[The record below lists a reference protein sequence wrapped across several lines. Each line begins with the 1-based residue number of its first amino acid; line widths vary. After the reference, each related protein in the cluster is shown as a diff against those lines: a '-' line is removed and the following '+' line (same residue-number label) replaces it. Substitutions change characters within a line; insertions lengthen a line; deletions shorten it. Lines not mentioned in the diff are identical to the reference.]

1 MGESEKSEGK
11 RSRRNFIVAGF
22 LAIVAA
28 VTGIVLGRD
37 YITPSQTPPPQQ
49 QAPAPQPAPAPA
61 PAPQQPAPAPVP
73 KPAIPKKFS
82 DDQLVTGTIK
92 YSGEAGEISAYQ
104 ARPQFDAKF
113 PAIIII
119 HENAGL
125 LDHFRDLARRYA
137 KEGYVAVAV
146 DFLSRVGGTG
156 QDDRDNQI
164 RQSRLKDTEVQSDTD
179 STIKYL
185 KNQPYVK
192 GDKIGITGFC
202 WGGRQSLIASLRS
215 KELAAG
221 VPFYGFPVNARPSET
236 QSINPID
243 LVPSSTTPILAHFG
257 ETDRAIPLAQ
267 VDQFKQALESNKKD
281 FELYS
286 YPNAGHAFFNDSR
299 AQVYNAEA
307 AKLAWER
314 TLAFLEKKLK
324 S

>member
-37 YITPSQTPPPQQ
+37 YITPSQAPPPQQ
-49 QAPAPQPAPAPA
+49 QPAPAPA
-61 PAPQQPAPAPVP
+61 PAPQQPAPVP
-73 KPAIPKKFS
+73 KPAIPDKFS
-82 DDQLVTGTIK
+82 DNQLATGPVK
-92 YSGEAGEISAYQ
+92 FSGEAGEISAYQ

-113 PAIIII
+113 PAMIII

-137 KEGYVAVAV
+137 KEGYVAVAI

-164 RQSRLKDTEVQSDTD
+164 RQSRLKDTEIQSDID
-179 STIKYL
+179 SAIKYL
-185 KNQPYVK
+185 KAQPYVK

-202 WGGRQSLIASLRS
+202 WGGRQSLIATLRS
-215 KELAAG
+215 KELVAG

-236 QSINPID
+236 QSINPIE
-243 LVPSSTTPILAHFG
+243 LVPSSTTPVLAHFG
-257 ETDRAIPLAQ
+257 ETDRAIPLEQ
-267 VDQFKQALESNKKD
+267 VNQFKQALESNRKD
-281 FELYS
+281 FELYTYS
-286 YPNAGHAFFNDSR
+286 NAGHAFFNDSR
-299 AQVYNAEA
+299 PQVYNAEA

-314 TLAFLEKKLK
+314 TLAFLAKKLK

>member
-11 RSRRNFIVAGF
+11 RSRRNFIVAG
-22 LAIVAA
+22 
-28 VTGIVLGRD
+28 
-37 YITPSQTPPPQQ
+37 Q
-49 QAPAPQPAPAPA
+49 QAPAPQPAPVPA
-61 PAPQQPAPAPVP
+61 PAPQQPAPAP
-73 KPAIPKKFS
+73 KPAIPDKFT
-82 DDQLVTGTIK
+82 DDQLATGPVK
-92 YSGEAGEISAYQ
+92 FSGEVGEISAYQ

-113 PAIIII
+113 PAMIII

-137 KEGYVAVAV
+137 REGYVAVAI

-164 RQSRLKDTEVQSDTD
+164 RQSRLKDTEIQSDID
-179 STIKYL
+179 STIRYL
-185 KNQPYVK
+185 KAQPYVK

-202 WGGRQSLIASLRS
+202 WGGRQSLIATLRS

-221 VPFYGFPVNARPSET
+221 VPFYGFPINARPSET
-236 QSINPID
+236 ASINPID
-243 LVPSSTTPILAHFG
+243 LVPASTTPILAHFG
-257 ETDRAIPLAQ
+257 GNDRAIPQDQ
-267 VDQFKQALESNKKD
+267 VDRFEQALKENKKD
-281 FELYS
+281 FESYT

-299 AQVYNAEA
+299 PQVYNAEA

-314 TLAFLEKKLK
+314 TLAFLAKKLK